1 MNKFIDFILQ
11 NFKKELLVL
20 GLLGI
25 VSSCTS
31 LIMNYSLKYAV
42 DYAFGREGTRLWIAL
57 TWFLIMAI
65 STFVTD
71 RLGEGYLAEKYR
83 ILFVKEIRE
92 KLVEAYEKKSYG
104 FAQKKELGDLL
115 NTRSYLL
122 NCLRLLVCRGGYL
135 RNQLRALLGKPG
147 DLLEGLGG
155 LLCNAG
161 AVLYRVDR
169 GGNQLACAVRGF
181 SRLGSKV
188 AYLVRDYREALS
200 GFSCAGSFYRG
211 VQREYVRLECDVLDG
226 LYDLGY
232 RFGLLFD
239 LIHCFKHALHLAAL
253 AYHLLGAVVGDIA
266 CLVGVLGGLVDVA
279 GDLRNC
285 GGQLVDCGSLAGR
298 AFREEL

>member
-42 DYAFGREGTRLWIAL
+42 DYAFRREGTRLWIAV

-104 FAQKKELGDLL
+104 FTQKKELGNLL
-115 NTRSYLL
+115 NTNELVEDLSELFLTIAYSLPY
-122 NCLRLLVCRGGYL
+122 CLFES
-135 RNQLRALLGKPG
+135 LGFV
-147 DLLEGLGG
+147 LFIGL
-155 LLCNAG
+155 
-161 AVLYRVDR
+161 
-169 GGNQLACAVRGF
+169 
-181 SRLGSKV
+181 S
-188 AYLVRDYREALS
+188 
-200 GFSCAGSFYRG
+200 
-211 VQREYVRLECDVLDG
+211 
-226 LYDLGY
+226 
-232 RFGLLFD
+232 
-239 LIHCFKHALHLAAL
+239 LIH
-253 AYHLLGAVVGDIA
+253 I
-266 CLVGVLGGLVDVA
+266 
-279 GDLRNC
+279 
-285 GGQLVDCGSLAGR
+285 
-298 AFREEL
+298 

>member
-42 DYAFGREGTRLWIAL
+42 DYAFGREGTRLWIAV

-104 FAQKKELGDLL
+104 FAQKKELGNLL
-115 NTRSYLL
+115 NTNELVEDLSELFLTIAYSLPYCLFESLGFVLFIGFFVSWKLDLVLL
-122 NCLRLLVCRGGYL
+122 LLIPFAYFFKIITERMRLVNREIVDAQASSRHFFIDTLAKLDLVKANGYGEKIDAIYQKKMGQSALRR
-135 RNQLRALLGKPG
+135 RAWKGKRPDFPG
-147 DLLEGLGG
+147 
-155 LLCNAG
+155 CNF
-161 AVLYRVDR
+161 
-169 GGNQLACAVRGF
+169 CWKM
-181 SRLGSKV
+181 GSNW
-188 AYLVRDYREALS
+188 
-200 GFSCAGSFYRG
+200 SC
-211 VQREYVRLECDVLDG
+211 
-226 LYDLGY
+226 
-232 RFGLLFD
+232 
-239 LIHCFKHALHLAAL
+239 
-253 AYHLLGAVVGDIA
+253 
-266 CLVGVLGGLVDVA
+266 
-279 GDLRNC
+279 
-285 GGQLVDCGSLAGR
+285 
-298 AFREEL
+298 

>member
-42 DYAFGREGTRLWIAL
+42 DYAFRREGTRLWIAV

-104 FAQKKELGDLL
+104 FTQKKELGNLL
-115 NTRSYLL
+115 NTNELVEDLSELFLTIAYSLPYCLFESLGFVLFIGFFVSWKLDLVLL
-122 NCLRLLVCRGGYL
+122 LLIPFAYFFKIITERMRLVNREIVDAQASSRHFFIDTLAKLDLVKANGYGEKIDAIYQKKNGAICASQKLRPGTT
-135 RNQLRALLGKPG
+135 AL
-147 DLLEGLGG
+147 
-155 LLCNAG
+155 
-161 AVLYRVDR
+161 DR
-169 GGNQLACAVRGF
+169 TM
-181 SRLGSKV
+181 
-188 AYLVRDYREALS
+188 
-200 GFSCAGSFYRG
+200 
-211 VQREYVRLECDVLDG
+211 
-226 LYDLGY
+226 
-232 RFGLLFD
+232 
-239 LIHCFKHALHLAAL
+239 
-253 AYHLLGAVVGDIA
+253 
-266 CLVGVLGGLVDVA
+266 
-279 GDLRNC
+279 
-285 GGQLVDCGSLAGR
+285 
-298 AFREEL
+298 